1 MTMTWRPVA
10 MAVLSTLGLGSSAY
24 LTSIHLSHLRTGA
37 ASICNLGSQLN
48 CDVVNTSPWSELLGV
63 PVSHF
68 GTLFYL
74 AMILLSLLWVAK
86 QDLRVRLQPLML
98 FLTVV
103 SCGFSLFLA
112 GISLFVLSTFCVFC
126 LSLYVINALL
136 LGLVLPQSR
145 AALRALPSHLGQD
158 LRALL
163 RPAPVLLLIAGFSGG
178 AASSFLLHVA
188 GKDAH
193 QMAAQRAQQGATS
206 DGSAAT
212 AVARIDLTDASA
224 PSLGPG
230 DAPVTI
236 VEISD
241 FECPFCQKAAQT
253 LAELRR
259 LYPGQ
264 LRFVFRH
271 FPLDETCNT
280 LLKRQIHPNACAAAR
295 AAFCAGEQGQFWP
308 YADKLFEGAT
318 EPDDLDA
325 HMRSLNLKEPEFR
338 RCLADPATA
347 ARIAK
352 DIDQCAKA
360 GVAGVPVLLINGRK
374 LTGAQ
379 PIEAFRTLI
388 DEELAIA
395 GKKVR

>member
-1 MTMTWRPVA
+1 
-10 MAVLSTLGLGSSAY
+10 MAVLSALGLGSSAY
-24 LTSIHLSHLRTGA
+24 LTSIHLGHLRTGA

-48 CDVVNTSPWSELLGV
+48 CDVVNTSQWSELLGV

-74 AMILLSLLWVAK
+74 VMIVLALLAAAK
-86 QDLRVRLQPLML
+86 QDLRARLQPYLL
-98 FLTVV
+98 FL
-103 SCGFSLFLA
+103 SIAACGFSLFLA
-112 GISLFVLSTFCVFC
+112 GISLFVLNTFCVFC
-126 LSLYVINALL
+126 ISLYVINALL
-136 LGLVLPQSR
+136 LGLVLPQS
-145 AALRALPSHLGQD
+145 ATALRALPQHLGQD
-158 LRALL
+158 LGVVL
-163 RPAPVLLLIAGFSGG
+163 RPAGLLLIGAGLCG
-178 AASSFLLHVA
+178 AIASSWVLRAA
-188 GKDAH
+188 GQDAH
-193 QMAAQRAQQGATS
+193 RLAAQRTPP
-206 DGSAAT
+206 AT
-212 AVARIDLTDASA
+212 ASAGQPQSATPRIDLTDATA
-224 PSLGPG
+224 PSLGPS

-241 FECPFCQKAAQT
+241 FECPYCQKASQT

-259 LYPGQ
+259 LYPNQ
-264 LRFVFRH
+264 LRMVFRH
-271 FPLDETCNT
+271 FPLDQGCNT

-295 AAFCAGEQGQFWP
+295 AAFCAGEQGQFWA

-325 HMRSLNLKEPEFR
+325 HMRALGLKEPEFR

-374 LTGAQ
+374 LAGAQ
-379 PIEAFRTLI
+379 PIEAFRALI